1 MNIFYFFYI
10 KVISMRNIL
19 DAAEKFFLNHQI
31 TKNKQYQLKLF
42 CLMFFIVTFSH
53 AQQMNISKQERSWL
67 LNSISKIDKDYDPKE
82 KMLTQKIKGWF
93 YHIDASS
100 GNFHET
106 RGSLFYAVKLMDY
119 GGKENVNKAIDIIE
133 STIALQDT
141 VSGSKTRGV
150 WPYFKE
156 EPLATKK
163 SPVDYNWADFNAVSL
178 LDIWMEHQKELPADL
193 KTKIKKAILLAAQ
206 AIQKRNIT
214 PSYTNIVI
222 MGTYVTYMT
231 AELFGQ
237 KEMLQYAQKRLNNFY
252 DFTLKN
258 GGFEEYNS
266 PTYTIVALDE
276 LNRMQRHIKEPS
288 ALAKIDSLYA
298 LSWNMIARHYH
309 KPTGQWVGPHSRAY
323 SPVVDSLFSGILYK
337 ASGGKVG
344 APSFTGDIKTT
355 HKIPP
360 YLLHYF
366 LTPKYPRTES
376 DVFIKSEPQVK
387 GTAYMTQKYAIAT
400 ANRCSL
406 WNQRHPLLVYW
417 GTDKKTEYYQVRFL
431 HDFFDFSSASI
442 YSVQDKNKVLTGINF
457 VTDGGDKHITIDRIK
472 NGQFKASD
480 LRLRFEFPASTT
492 ISNLKLPNDILQ
504 PFGFLAGDLPFFI
517 QPYKLVFG
525 DLKGKWETGRDGT
538 KAWIDFVIYSGD
550 SRDFNLSE
558 IKTAFL
564 GFAMT
569 IDETLGKG
577 AKNVKVDETGNDQLN
592 VQWNNLKLQV
602 GTKPTTQ
609 PFNLMPNY

>member
-1 MNIFYFFYI
+1 MNILHFSRTKAPSI
-10 KVISMRNIL
+10 HNESGTIGKP
-19 DAAEKFFLNHQI
+19 FLNHQVK
-31 TKNKQYQLKLF
+31 KNRLHQVKLF
-42 CLMFFIVTFSH
+42 CSMMLVIGTCH
-53 AQQMNISKQERSWL
+53 AQQIKFSKQEKTWL
-67 LNSISKIDKDYDPKE
+67 SNSIKELDKSYDPKE
-82 KMLTQKIKGWF
+82 KMLTKKIEGWN
-93 YHIDASS
+93 YHTDSSS
-100 GNFHET
+100 GNFHDT
-106 RGSLFYAVKLMDY
+106 RASLFYAIKLMDY
-119 GGKENVNKAIDIIE
+119 GGKENINKAVDIIE

-141 VSGSKTRGV
+141 VRRSGTRGV

-178 LDIWMEHQKELPADL
+178 LDIWMEHQNELPADL
-193 KTKIKKAILLAAQ
+193 KPKMQKAILLAAQ
-206 AIQKRNIT
+206 AIQKRNVG
-214 PSYTNIVI
+214 PSYTNIAI

-231 AELFGQ
+231 AELFNQ

-252 DFTLKN
+252 DYTVKR

-288 ALAKIDSLYA
+288 ALVKIDSLYS

-323 SPVVDSLFSGILYK
+323 SPVVDSLFPAILYK

-344 APSFTGDIKTT
+344 APSFTGDVKTT

-366 LTPKYPRTES
+366 LKPNYPRTES
-376 DVFIKSEPQVK
+376 DVFITSEPQVK

-400 ANRCSL
+400 ANRASL
-406 WNQRHPLLVYW
+406 WNQRHPLLIYW
-417 GTDKKTEYYQVRFL
+417 GTDKKPQYCQLRLL
-431 HDFFDFSSASI
+431 HDFYDFSSASF
-442 YSVQDKNKVLTGINF
+442 YSAQDKNKVLAGINF
-457 VTDGGDKHITIDRIK
+457 ITNGGDKHISIDRIK

-480 LRLRFEFPASTT
+480 LRLRFEFPVSTT
-492 ISNLKLPNDILQ
+492 ISNLQLPNDILQ
-504 PFGFLAGDLPFFI
+504 PFGFMAGDLPFYI
-517 QPYKLVFG
+517 QPYKLAFG

-558 IKTAFL
+558 INTAFL
-564 GFAMT
+564 GFALT

-592 VQWNNLKLQV
+592 VQWNNLQLQV
-602 GTKPTTQ
+602 GTKPTNQ
-609 PFNLMPNY
+609 PPNL